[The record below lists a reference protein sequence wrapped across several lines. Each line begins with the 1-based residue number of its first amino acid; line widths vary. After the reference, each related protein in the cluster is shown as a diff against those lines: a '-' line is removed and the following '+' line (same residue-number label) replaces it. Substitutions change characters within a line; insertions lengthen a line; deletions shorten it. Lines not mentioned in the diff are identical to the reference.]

1 MVELQPTALDVHMP
15 MVSGSEA
22 TCQLGG
28 PPASWRARVII
39 AGSLAP
45 APGAQQAAAVGAAEV
60 AVKGMSPQVLIE
72 AIRAVA
78 SGETDWFDA
87 PAR

>member
-15 MVSGSEA
+15 MVSGWEA
-22 TCQLGG
+22 TRQL
-28 PPASWRARVII
+28 AVARVII

-45 APGAQQAAAVGAAEV
+45 GPGAQQAAAVGAAEV